1 MIKTL
6 LLCAFVSIPHSQSES
21 KETAMLPAIRT
32 LAAYNTLAFNKLW
45 ESILTLDEDQFAR
58 EFNYSRGSVA
68 RQVVHAAAAQ
78 GRWRRGF
85 ENAPDARSFT
95 PDLGE
100 LPGLADAH
108 ALWVAEDAA
117 FRAFIDGLTEA
128 ALLQPGVAGMDRPL
142 YELLLHVLN
151 HGTDHRSQTLRLLH
165 ELGAETFEQD
175 LVFFLNEIERGNSAS
190 AN

>member
-1 MIKTL
+1 
-6 LLCAFVSIPHSQSES
+6 
-21 KETAMLPAIRT
+21 MLPAIIT

-45 ESILTLDEDQFAR
+45 ESILTLDEAQFAR
-58 EFNYSRGSVA
+58 EFDYSRGSVA

-85 ENAPDARSFT
+85 EGDPTGRSFT

-100 LPGLADAH
+100 LPGLAEAH

-117 FRAFIDGLTEA
+117 FQNFIATLTESD
-128 ALLQPGVAGMDRPL
+128 LLRPGVPGSERPL

-151 HGTDHRSQTLRLLH
+151 HGTDHRAQTLRLLH

-175 LVFFLNEIERGNSAS
+175 LVFFLDEIE
-190 AN
+190 